1 METLVGAKVNLSLAV
16 TGRRDGMHTLD
27 MRVCSVSLGDGVRLS
42 EGGARFSFTE
52 TPAGFV
58 PALYTPLLERAY
70 ALMHGEWGGEYSF
83 TIAKCIPHL
92 AGLGG
97 SSAPVAGMARL
108 WAKARGVTPDPRFLL
123 RLGSDVPYMFRG
135 GDARVRG
142 TGEEVEGL
150 PFEER
155 EVLIVTVE
163 GGVDTAKAYA
173 LYDGMC
179 GEERYAHGDGEL
191 FFHDLFP
198 AAVRLNPRVGDA
210 VRALRALGVKD
221 AVMTGSGSAV
231 CAFSPA
237 GGLLA
242 LQPELSRLGFG
253 CTMTHT
259 VPESAL

>member
-1 METLVGAKVNLSLAV
+1 
-16 TGRRDGMHTLD
+16 MHTLD

-83 TIAKCIPHL
+83 TIAKRIPHL

-142 TGEEVEGL
+142 TGEEVEGPL
-150 PFEER
+150 RRDVRGGALRTRRRRALFQRFVPRGGEAESPRGGCRARPACAGREGRRHDGQRER
-155 EVLIVTVE
+155 GL
-163 GGVDTAKAYA
+163 
-173 LYDGMC
+173 
-179 GEERYAHGDGEL
+179 R
-191 FFHDLFP
+191 LFP
-198 AAVRLNPRVGDA
+198 GGRTFGTATRTFAPGVRLHNDA
-210 VRALRALGVKD
+210 HRARKRALTLFS
-221 AVMTGSGSAV
+221 TGKSQKRPRMHKNARICG
-231 CAFSPA
+231 
-237 GGLLA
+237 
-242 LQPELSRLGFG
+242 
-253 CTMTHT
+253 
-259 VPESAL
+259 

>member
-58 PALYTPLLERAY
+58 R
-70 ALMHGEWGGEYSF
+70 GEYSF
-83 TIAKCIPHL
+83 TIAKRIPHL

-142 TGEEVEGL
+142 AGEEVEGL

-191 FFHDLFP
+191 FFNDLFP
-198 AAVRLNPRVGDA
+198 AAVRLNPPPGVRLHNDA
-210 VRALRALGVKD
+210 HRARKRALTLFS
-221 AVMTGSGSAV
+221 TGKSQKRPRMHKNARICG
-231 CAFSPA
+231 
-237 GGLLA
+237 
-242 LQPELSRLGFG
+242 
-253 CTMTHT
+253 
-259 VPESAL
+259 